1 MDKFDLMAAQAY
13 RRRMKKQVGYSKK
26 DRDRV
31 AVSGAPQRDHV
42 AAAVLYVV
50 FRSYLDGS
58 VVCDKLLERALNLL
72 ERSEYLREPTWARMQ
87 VMARQPWRKL
97 KRPVPK
103 E

>member
-1 MDKFDLMAAQAY
+1 MDKFDLMAAQAH
-13 RRRMKKQVGYSKK
+13 RRRLKKQAGYSKK
-26 DRDRV
+26 DRNRV

-50 FRSYLDGS
+50 FRTHLAGSPSSDAVLKHALD
-58 VVCDKLLERALNLL
+58 LL
-72 ERSEYLREPTWARMQ
+72 ERSDYVREPTWERMQ

-97 KRPVPK
+97 KRPMPK